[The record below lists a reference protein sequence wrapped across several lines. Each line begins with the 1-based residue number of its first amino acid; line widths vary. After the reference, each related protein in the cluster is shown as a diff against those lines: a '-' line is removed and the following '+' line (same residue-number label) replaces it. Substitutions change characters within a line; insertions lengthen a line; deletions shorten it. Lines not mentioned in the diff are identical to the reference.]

1 MSSKKVIALVLCLV
15 LTMWCAM
22 PAAASE
28 ESSAVAYDLEA
39 PSCENA
45 LDEEAY
51 PSQDVAAAVNNKVE
65 KLAENLELESE
76 IPQLA
81 SGIMVMEDNQAPV
94 ANPQLVYLNEESMH
108 GDQFTTDTIF
118 FLFTRV
124 NGTDLVYDPDGGV
137 TTPVWNSSFPSAYRR
152 YYEDP
157 AGDYAGFFIHIF
169 NEGTFTFGVAF
180 LDGEGASSEASF
192 FRVSI
197 THRGVYDII
206 EDTLPTASDTNTHQL
221 TVNFDSTSSYSL
233 GVERLGSY
241 GVSVKVI
248 NEDGTTNKSTY
259 VTNPSPSQRIR
270 DAITL
275 TKPEGVSGEYTF
287 TVEVTGYGN
296 TSTIGASNIPY
307 KLVFG
312 ATSQKPYFFEGAAN
326 AVNLPYYHTAR
337 STTKAEPHYTCMS
350 PTSELGEYYIINTI
364 GTEVVTLRSRYG
376 AYRFKI
382 LDMQSM
388 ETLFDGANLSIF
400 SDPDLDS
407 YKSIRADI
415 NFGSG
420 QSYYLV
426 IYKIPGG
433 NDAGFHSI
441 TVGEPQVT
449 MGQSIVNLP
458 SGNVVKGQTYT
469 LAADITT
476 PTGNPAYTDYVYYRC
491 SGAGWPIEG
500 GYVEICPPGTSE
512 WIRSAY
518 HDGEFKF
525 NYQQLGSPLYR
536 ADGQWK
542 VRFKADESG
551 SYNSTR
557 LTVRY
562 YYEL

>member
-1 MSSKKVIALVLCLV
+1 M
-15 LTMWCAM
+15 
-22 PAAASE
+22 
-28 ESSAVAYDLEA
+28 
-39 PSCENA
+39 
-45 LDEEAY
+45 
-51 PSQDVAAAVNNKVE
+51 
-65 KLAENLELESE
+65 
-76 IPQLA
+76 
-81 SGIMVMEDNQAPV
+81 
-94 ANPQLVYLNEESMH
+94 
-108 GDQFTTDTIF
+108 
-118 FLFTRV
+118 
-124 NGTDLVYDPDGGV
+124 

-157 AGDYAGFFIHIF
+157 AGDYAGFFINIF

-180 LDGEGASSEASF
+180 VDGEGASSEASF
-192 FRVSI
+192 FRVNI
-197 THRGVYDII
+197 THRGVYDVI
-206 EDTLPTASDTNTHQL
+206 EDTLPTVSDTNTHQL
-221 TVNFDSTSSYSL
+221 TVDFDANASYSL
-233 GVERLGSY
+233 GVERLGYY
-241 GVSVKVI
+241 GVSVKVF

-259 VTNPSPSQRIR
+259 VSNPSPSQRIR

-275 TKPEGVSGEYTF
+275 TKPEGASGEYTY
-287 TVEVTGYGN
+287 TVEVTGYEKA
-296 TSTIGASNIPY
+296 SSAGAKNIPY
-307 KLVFG
+307 KLVIG
-312 ATSQKPYFFEGAAN
+312 ATSQKSYFFEGAAN
-326 AVNLPYYHTAR
+326 AVSLPYYHTAR
-337 STTKAEPHYTCMS
+337 STTKAEPHYLCMS
-350 PTSELGEYYIINTI
+350 PTSELGEYYIIDTI

-382 LDMQSM
+382 LDMQSL
-388 ETLFDGANLSIF
+388 ETLFDGADLSIF
-400 SDPDLDS
+400 SDPDVDA

-426 IYKIPGG
+426 IYKIPGV

-449 MGQSIVNLP
+449 LGQSVVNLP

-469 LAADITT
+469 LGANITT

-518 HDGEFKF
+518 HDGEFEF
-525 NYQQLGSPLYR
+525 NYPQLGSPLYR
-536 ADGQWK
+536 ADGQWR
-542 VRFKADESG
+542 VRFTAKESG